1 MITYPV
7 DVAKDRFT
15 FKLGETVKRR
25 QVWPRDDGRQIANA
39 DPALVILLEVLATP
53 TFNSATHKQENWRWV
68 DDPDEQTA
76 TYTADVVELTQAEI
90 DARADDARR
99 AAFQATLAAGITTM
113 RTWADQ
119 MDTVTVTSGN
129 AVANLQ
135 ALMDKLPTFF
145 RGFADLLEYLR
156 VDK

>member
-39 DPALVILLEVLATP
+39 DPSLVILQEVLDTP
-53 TFNSATHKQENWRWV
+53 SFDSATHKLDNWRWV

-76 TYTADVVELTQAEI
+76 TYTADAVELSQAEL
-90 DARADDARR
+90 DERADNARR
-99 AAFQATLAAGITTM
+99 AAFQSTLAAGITTM
-113 RTWADQ
+113 REWADQ
-119 MDTVTVTSGN
+119 MDTVTVTTGN
-129 AVANLQ
+129 AVATVQ
-135 ALMDKLPTFF
+135 ALVDKLPTFF
-145 RGFADLLEYLR
+145 RGFADLLEFLR